1 MFHLKTNDCI
11 ITHKVDTGTQANV
24 ILKQTSACIP
34 RSVVIEPT
42 NVKSSAYNGT
52 YTRNRKLHFEHF
64 QQT

>member
-42 NVKSSAYNGT
+42 NVKSSAYNG
-52 YTRNRKLHFEHF
+52 YVYP
-64 QQT
+64 